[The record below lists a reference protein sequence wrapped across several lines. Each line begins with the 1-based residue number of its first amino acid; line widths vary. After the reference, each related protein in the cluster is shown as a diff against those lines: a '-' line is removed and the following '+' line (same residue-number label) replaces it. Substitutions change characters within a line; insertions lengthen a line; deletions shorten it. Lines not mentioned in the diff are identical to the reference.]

1 MNKKTCFPIPKPM
14 YSSLWNEG
22 IFLSILFIEQVVL
35 LENMCFVSGFMH
47 QALLN
52 TVEFTLYL
60 VVYWAQ
66 WLRCSVMPIMPYH
79 RWFSTPLFFPFYG
92 QLIASLCAGQSEL
105 WQVNKW
111 KVSNICTCLRFRRTG
126 VSPNKSI
133 VIFVDF
139 YYLHLPR
146 GYIITIG
153 SRKSCIHIP
162 DQHQA
167 VWQLYDHLVPDELHK
182 TQLPKQN

>member
-1 MNKKTCFPIPKPM
+1 MFRIRIHASGSAQYSRVHFVPSSLLSTMIEMLGDAYNALSQVILHTPVFPI
-14 YSSLWNEG
+14 LWTAHCLLMCRAVRAVTG
-22 IFLSILFIEQVVL
+22 EQVK
-35 LENMCFVSGFMH
+35 
-47 QALLN
+47 
-52 TVEFTLYL
+52 
-60 VVYWAQ
+60 
-66 WLRCSVMPIMPYH
+66 SVQH
-79 RWFSTPLFFPFYG
+79 
-92 QLIASLCAGQSEL
+92 
-105 WQVNKW
+105 
-111 KVSNICTCLRFRRTG
+111 TCLRFRRTG
-126 VSPNKSI
+126 VSPNKSV